1 MLHQLQQLMGSPSA
15 FNKLEITSVV
25 VVAIVAGMVIGGL
38 VGTPRRIAGVPLGYS
53 IASRRTGESR
63 VQRTS
68 RSNADRTSGVA
79 FAGWSGAG
87 RGDSR
92 GSGQWVNLSA
102 AATYQAAGFP
112 HMPAHIPSQQQPYTQ
127 PYTLQHTMVPTTMLP
142 LAALP
147 SAASPPQGPHSPV
160 SLAAPQSPA
169 SMVAPQSPA
178 YLVAQPLASMASPQ
192 SEASA
197 VAPQSPASIAPQSPV
212 ALVAPQSPAFLLM
225 APQSPAAPQ
234 SDGSPL
240 LELQPVAF
248 LPGIYQATTYR
259 LDVTGRPDTDEE
271 GRARPLW
278 RLGNVLFSAARG
290 KTARAVTPPAGS
302 PPVDAA
308 RPGRHRAS
316 RNKRVK
322 RTDKWMRD

>member
-1 MLHQLQQLMGSPSA
+1 MHLLQQLMGSPSA

-38 VGTPRRIAGVPLGYS
+38 VGTPRRVAGVPLGYS
-53 IASRRTGESR
+53 SASGRTGGSR
-63 VQRTS
+63 TQRTS
-68 RSNADRTSGVA
+68 RSNADRTSGVSY
-79 FAGWSGAG
+79 AGWSGAG
-87 RGDSR
+87 QGASR

-112 HMPAHIPSQQQPYTQ
+112 HTPAHIPSQQQYA
-127 PYTLQHTMVPTTMLP
+127 LQHTMVPTTMLP

-147 SAASPPQGPHSPV
+147 SGGSPQSPV
-160 SLAAPQSPA
+160 SV
-169 SMVAPQSPA
+169 VAPQSPA
-178 YLVAQPLASMASPQ
+178 YLVAQPPSSNAPEPA
-192 SEASA
+192 EA
-197 VAPQSPASIAPQSPV
+197 VAPQSPASVAPQSPV
-212 ALVAPQSPAFLLM
+212 ALVAPQSPGFLLM
-225 APQSPAAPQ
+225 APQSPAAPR

-259 LDVTGRPDTDEE
+259 LDATGRPDTDEE
-271 GRARPLW
+271 SRIRPLW

-290 KTARAVTPPAGS
+290 KTARAITPPAGS
-302 PPVDAA
+302 PPMDAA